1 MAHLYEFSGPEL
13 PASFHGRDEVQC
25 GGCLYLTDR
34 MFVVAETRTQA
45 LDAITRV
52 GLGLCGN
59 CIAELIAEKGWSI
72 SRDEP

>member
-1 MAHLYEFSGPEL
+1 MAHLYEFSSQEL
-13 PASFHGRDEVQC
+13 PAIFHGKDEVQC

-34 MFVVAETRTQA
+34 MFVISETRQQA
-45 LDAITRV
+45 LEAITRV

-59 CIAELIAEKGWSI
+59 CIAELVAEKGWSI

>member
-1 MAHLYEFSGPEL
+1 MAHLYEFSVQEL
-13 PASFHGRDEVQC
+13 PTIFDGKDEVQC

-34 MFVVAETRTQA
+34 MFVMAETKTQA